1 MSTDLANPQAQA
13 EAQPVAQAQAQGRPR
28 PGREAARGVA
38 LLREGRHAEALAALR
53 AAAALGDASPVTA
66 LNAAL
71 ALEGAGET
79 DAALAEMKALEALH
93 PVWDEPPL
101 RIAECLRRRGDAI
114 GAEAAY
120 RRAMRIAPA
129 RAELLIG
136 LGVLRLQA
144 GDTAEARRLLSQSCA
159 LWPDRAEA
167 WDALGLTHAQ
177 AGDPAAS
184 CAAFAEA
191 YVRSAG
197 RIDIAVRLVEAATAA
212 GRLEAECARLEAVAA
227 QDPLDVGAHVAI
239 GLIRERLRDLDG
251 AADALEVAVALAPDA
266 PGPLGLL
273 GGMLARAHR
282 LRDAERMLRRAAE
295 ADPDNPR
302 IQNDLAAVL
311 MRLQRHPEARRILL
325 GLRERHG
332 ASSAELANLATATL
346 SVGRQREAQS
356 IAAEAVALA
365 PDALLPRRAFYN
377 CLVYQDATPTPAL
390 LQAALDCAA
399 CLPALR
405 PKAWPN
411 LPDPRRRL
419 RTGLLSGALK
429 THPVGWLTV
438 AGFESLD
445 PADFELVCL
454 GPQAA
459 GDPMARRFGAVAAA
473 WHDTDG
479 LEDDALAALGRAL
492 ALDVLVDLG
501 GWGDT
506 GRLAACARRLAPVQ
520 IKWVGMQ
527 AHTTGVPAIDWFLT
541 DPRETPKGFEPLYT
555 ERLLR
560 LPDGY
565 VCYSPPP
572 HAPDVAPLPALAR
585 GHVTFGCFNNLAKVT
600 PAVIAA
606 WCRILHHVPDARFVL
621 KAIPLSDPEVAGDIA
636 AAFARHGIGPD
647 RLELRGGSAHRYLL
661 GQYGDIDIHLDPF
674 PYSGGLT
681 TCEAL
686 WMGVPTVTMPGE
698 SFASR
703 HSSSHMANAGLGDWV
718 APDLAGYKALAAAKA
733 ADIAALAALRAG
745 LRARVKASPLCDS
758 RRFGRNLGAALR
770 HAWQDWCARRA
781 EAGDPVAPVDV
792 AGGAVAA

>member
-1 MSTDLANPQAQA
+1 MFTDLADAPLGAGN
-13 EAQPVAQAQAQGRPR
+13 
-28 PGREAARGVA
+28 EAARGVA
-38 LLREGRHAEALAALR
+38 LLREGRHAEALEALR

-71 ALEGAGET
+71 ALEGAGEAE
-79 DAALAEMKALEALH
+79 AALTEMAALEARH
-93 PVWDEPPL
+93 PGWDEPPL
-101 RIAECLRRRGDAI
+101 RIAECLRRREDRA

-120 RRAMRIAPA
+120 RRVLAIDPM
-129 RAELLIG
+129 RAEALIG
-136 LGVLRLQA
+136 LGVLRMQA
-144 GDTAEARRLLSQSCA
+144 GEAAEACLLLAQSCA
-159 LWPDRAEA
+159 LWPDRADA
-167 WDALGLTHAQ
+167 WDALGLAHAQ
-177 AGDPAAS
+177 AGDAAAA

-191 YVRSAG
+191 RARSAG
-197 RIDIAVRLVEAATAA
+197 RIDIAVRLAEAAAAA
-212 GRLEAECARLEAVAA
+212 GRLEAECARLEAAA
-227 QDPLDVGAHVAI
+227 ARDPLDVSAHVTI
-239 GLIRERLRDLDG
+239 GLIRERLRDRDG

-282 LRDAERMLRRAAE
+282 LRDAERVLRRAAE
-295 ADPDNPR
+295 AEPDNPR

-311 MRLQRHPEARRILL
+311 MRLQRHPEAQRILL
-325 GLRERHG
+325 ALRERHG
-332 ASSAELANLATATL
+332 ASPAELANLATATL
-346 SVGRQREAQS
+346 SVGRQREAQD
-356 IAAEAVALA
+356 IAAEAVARA

-377 CLVYQDATPTPAL
+377 CLVYQDATPAAAL
-390 LQAALDCAA
+390 LRAARDCAA
-399 CLPALR
+399 CLPAPR
-405 PKAWPN
+405 DEAWPN
-411 LPDPRRRL
+411 PPDPRRRL
-419 RTGLLSGALK
+419 RVGLLSGALK

-445 PADFELVCL
+445 PDAFALVCL

-459 GDPMARRFGAVAAA
+459 DDPMARRFAAIA
-473 WHDTDG
+473 REWHDTDG
-479 LEDDALAALGRAL
+479 LEDEALAALGRAL

-506 GRLAACARRLAPVQ
+506 GRLAACALRFAPVQ
-520 IKWVGMQ
+520 VKWVGMQ
-527 AHTTGVPAIDWFLT
+527 AHTSGVPAMDWFLT
-541 DPRETPKGFEPLYT
+541 DPRETPDGYERFYT

-606 WCRILHHVPDARFVL
+606 WCRILHRVPDARFVL
-621 KAIPLSDPEVAGDIA
+621 KAIPLSDAEIA
-636 AAFARHGIGPD
+636 ADTAAEFARHGIGAD

-661 GQYGDIDIHLDPF
+661 GQYADIDIHLDPF

-703 HSSSHMANAGLGDWV
+703 HSASHMTNAGLGDWV
-718 APDLAGYKALAAAKA
+718 APDLAGYEALAVAKA

-745 LRARVKASPLCDS
+745 LRARVKASPLCDA

-770 HAWQDWCARRA
+770 HAWRDWCARQTQAEPNRAGDA
-781 EAGDPVAPVDV
+781 EAA
-792 AGGAVAA
+792 